1 MTEYPIIKNSDDYPE
16 TLSWDQFD
24 HIGWKFI
31 KDVND
36 SFYDN
41 KNNRSST
48 SNAAEF
54 VLQLH
59 SMLNQEVSDTDQTYD
74 QEGYVIYTSVDPD
87 GKYRLKGSN
96 DEWDDYQESIRTAAD
111 DYIERKA
118 WSTGLL
124 ASSGF
129 FWLCVLAALILIAF
143 FAMERHQRSIKHLE
157 EKKTA

>member
-96 DEWDDYQESIRTAAD
+96 DEWDDYPVYARDYHLVNRTGTWVIVKHSDPKSID
-111 DYIERKA
+111 VGE
-118 WSTGLL
+118 
-124 ASSGF
+124 
-129 FWLCVLAALILIAF
+129 
-143 FAMERHQRSIKHLE
+143 LE
-157 EKKTA
+157 WRYDEDE

>member
-1 MTEYPIIKNSDDYPE
+1 MTEYPIIKNSEDYPE

-54 VLQLH
+54 ACQAMQANIPKRIQTFIVCPPCRLLH
-59 SMLNQEVSDTDQTYD
+59 
-74 QEGYVIYTSVDPD
+74 
-87 GKYRLKGSN
+87 
-96 DEWDDYQESIRTAAD
+96 
-111 DYIERKA
+111 
-118 WSTGLL
+118 
-124 ASSGF
+124 
-129 FWLCVLAALILIAF
+129 
-143 FAMERHQRSIKHLE
+143 
-157 EKKTA
+157 

>member
-24 HIGWKFI
+24 QIGWKFI

-96 DEWDDYQESIRTAAD
+96 DEWDDYPVYARDYHLVNRTGTWVIVKHSDPKSID
-111 DYIERKA
+111 VGE
-118 WSTGLL
+118 
-124 ASSGF
+124 
-129 FWLCVLAALILIAF
+129 
-143 FAMERHQRSIKHLE
+143 LE
-157 EKKTA
+157 WRYDEDE

>member
-24 HIGWKFI
+24 QIDWKFI

-36 SFYDN
+36 CFYDN

-96 DEWDDYQESIRTAAD
+96 DEWDDYPVYARDYHLVNRTGTWVIVKHSDPKSID
-111 DYIERKA
+111 VGE
-118 WSTGLL
+118 
-124 ASSGF
+124 
-129 FWLCVLAALILIAF
+129 
-143 FAMERHQRSIKHLE
+143 LE
-157 EKKTA
+157 WRYDEDE

>member
-1 MTEYPIIKNSDDYPE
+1 MTEYPIIKNSEDYPE

-96 DEWDDYQESIRTAAD
+96 DEWDDYPVYARDYHLVNRTGTWVIVKHSDPKSID
-111 DYIERKA
+111 VGE
-118 WSTGLL
+118 
-124 ASSGF
+124 
-129 FWLCVLAALILIAF
+129 
-143 FAMERHQRSIKHLE
+143 LE
-157 EKKTA
+157 WRYDEDE

>member
-1 MTEYPIIKNSDDYPE
+1 MTDYPIIKNSDDYPE

-96 DEWDDYQESIRTAAD
+96 DEWDDYPVYARDYHLVNRTGTWVIVKHSDPKSID
-111 DYIERKA
+111 VGE
-118 WSTGLL
+118 
-124 ASSGF
+124 
-129 FWLCVLAALILIAF
+129 
-143 FAMERHQRSIKHLE
+143 LE
-157 EKKTA
+157 WRYDEDE